1 MDSVKLGLVMSAH
14 RTPKHDIKDA
24 KAKDPKDKT
33 AEKKSDK
40 VMTSLINSYPR
51 HPPTEN
57 FIGEIET
64 D

>member
-1 MDSVKLGLVMSAH
+1 MDSVKFGLVMSAH
-14 RTPKHDIKDA
+14 KTPKDNISDA
-24 KAKDPKDKT
+24 KAKGPKARKGET
-33 AEKKSDK
+33 ESEKD
-40 VMTSLINSYPR
+40 LNLAHSYPR